1 MIQVTP
7 SAISRA
13 VDRRGLQMFVTAM
26 LAAVLLGGVML
37 FAIWARTR
45 VTEDGYRLSRL
56 AREHQQ
62 LLREREALLVTVA
75 RLRGPGRL
83 EAEARRLGLGPPA
96 AGRTVVLV
104 EEAAAEL
111 ARTLVAARP

>member
-1 MIQVTP
+1 MTSATP
-7 SAISRA
+7 SMITRA
-13 VDRRGLQMFVTAM
+13 ADRRGLQMFVVAT
-26 LAAVLLGGVML
+26 LAALLIGGVML

-45 VTEDGYRLSRL
+45 VTEDGYRLARL

-62 LLREREALLVTVA
+62 LLREREALLVTVS

-96 AGRTVVLV
+96 SGRTVVLV
-104 EEAAAEL
+104 ENAAAGS